1 MVLYVLKTWS
11 ANKSDIYMQRSEFS
25 ILSYDKFS
33 FLQYHSQGLSA
44 LTTSFFFNRM
54 AGILWVQPCDT
65 SPNTF
70 IHFERAWVPEM
81 QSLLYTKI
89 CMTMSILLD
98 CLTLHTILGMIT
110 HHVSVVCWRLWTVLT
125 EVSDLKPYD
134 LYMSAL
140 RWILFYKSSHRSV
153 SPIH

>member
-1 MVLYVLKTWS
+1 MAWYTNTCKDLNLIFSTFYWRILIPTISLARPEKKLVLWLR
-11 ANKSDIYMQRSEFS
+11 AF
-25 ILSYDKFS
+25 ILTGWHMCA
-33 FLQYHSQGLSA
+33 Q
-44 LTTSFFFNRM
+44 T
-54 AGILWVQPCDT
+54 CDT

-70 IHFERAWVPEM
+70 IHFERAWVPKM

-89 CMTMSILLD
+89 CMTMSILVD
-98 CLTLHTILGMIT
+98 CLILHNILGMIT

-153 SPIH
+153 SQIH